1 MSDPVKKPSVWTV
14 FFVVF
19 IDLIGFGVVLP
30 LLPIYSEEFG
40 AGGFWLGAIA
50 AGYSLM
56 QFIFSPFWGRL
67 SDRIGRKPVLMVS
80 TSGVGLSYIMFAWAS
95 TLEGQS
101 ALIALLVSRI
111 LGGFF
116 AANISVAQAYIA
128 DVTEPAERTKKLGL
142 IGMAFGCGFILGPAI
157 GAFAAKGGIWMPG
170 IVAGSICLINIFFT
184 FFKLPESLPV
194 EKRGNVK
201 REGRFAHFKEVMGRK
216 GVGFL
221 IILTFVTTA
230 CFACFEVALGLLIKD
245 NFNLSPEGTR
255 EYAGWLFAY
264 CGLIG
269 AFVQGKGVGWLLS
282 KMGHKKL
289 IIFSLATYAVS
300 LCILPFAKDMVT
312 LLFGLALLGFGSTA
326 FRPPVTGM
334 ISILSPENEQGATL
348 GVSQSMAS
356 LARSFTPF
364 IVAPLYFDVGMGTP
378 FFLCGGLALCAG
390 IVTALKLADIHPEND
405 SSQTDKKAT

>member
-1 MSDPVKKPSVWTV
+1 MSESIKKPSVWTI

-30 LLPIYSEEFG
+30 LLPIYTEQFG
-40 AGGFWLGAIA
+40 ANDWWLGAIT

-56 QFIFSPFWGRL
+56 QFIFSPFWGKL

-80 TSGVGLSYIMFAWAS
+80 TSGVGLSYFLFAWGS
-95 TLEGQS
+95 TFQGEQ
-101 ALIALLVSRI
+101 ALVVILISRI
-111 LGGFF
+111 VGGFF

-128 DVTEPAERTKKLGL
+128 DITEPSERTKKLGL

-157 GAFAAKGGIWMPG
+157 GAFSAKWGIWMPG
-170 IVAGSICLINIFFT
+170 IVAGTICLVNIFFT
-184 FFKLPESLPV
+184 FFKLPESLP
-194 EKRGNVK
+194 ESERGQVK
-201 REGRFAHFKEVMGRK
+201 REGRFAHFKEVMQRK

-221 IILTFVTTA
+221 ITLTFITTV
-230 CFACFEVALGLLIKD
+230 CFACFEVALGLLVLD
-245 NFNLSPEGTR
+245 NLQLDEDQAR

-269 AFVQGKGVGWLLS
+269 AFVQGKAVGILID

-289 IIFSLATYAVS
+289 IVLSLVTYAIS
-300 LCILPFAKDMVT
+300 LIILPFANNLVI
-312 LLFGLALLGFGSTA
+312 LLVGLALLGFGSTA

-334 ISILSPENEQGATL
+334 ISILSPAKEQGATL

-364 IVAPLYFDVGMGTP
+364 LVAPLYFRVGSGSP
-378 FFLCGGLALCAG
+378 FFVCGGIAFVAALLTLA
-390 IVTALKLADIHPEND
+390 KLNDITTSHKSD
-405 SSQTDKKAT
+405 SSSS